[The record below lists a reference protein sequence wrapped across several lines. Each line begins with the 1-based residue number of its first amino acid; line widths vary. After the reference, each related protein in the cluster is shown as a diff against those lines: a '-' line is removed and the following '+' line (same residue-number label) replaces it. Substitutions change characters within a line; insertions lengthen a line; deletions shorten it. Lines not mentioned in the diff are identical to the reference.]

1 MSNLLVTGGAGFI
14 GTNYVRARAVAYPDA
29 PIIVLDAM
37 TYSAKRANIDDLANV
52 LIIEGDIRDEALA
65 TQLLRDHEID
75 TLVHFAAESHV
86 DRSISG
92 PDIFIDTNIV
102 GTHSLLKAARAVWLD
117 GGSGTPHRF
126 HHISTDEV
134 FGSLGAEDPA
144 FHEDTPYAPNSPYSA
159 SKAASDH
166 LVRAYHHTYGL
177 QTTMTNCSNNYGP
190 YQYTEKLI
198 PLFVINALTGKN
210 LPIYGDG
217 MNVRDWL
224 HVDDHCRAIDL
235 VLSGGKPG
243 ETYNVGGGEELP
255 NMTVITTICSTVDAL
270 FAGDGALAARFPYA
284 PAAKGRPTAD
294 LITYVTDRAG
304 HDRRYAID
312 CRKLEAA
319 LGYAPAYDFAGG
331 LAATIRW
338 YVDHPA
344 WWGYQTA

>member
-1 MSNLLVTGGAGFI
+1 VT
-14 GTNYVRARAVAYPDA
+14 
-29 PIIVLDAM
+29 
-37 TYSAKRANIDDLANV
+37 K
-52 LIIEGDIRDEALA
+52 
-65 TQLLRDHEID
+65 LLRDHQID
-75 TLVHFAAESHV
+75 ILVHFAAESHV

-92 PDIFIDTNIV
+92 PDVFIDTNIV

-117 GGSGTPHRF
+117 GGSGMPHRF

-134 FGSLGAEDPA
+134 FGSLGADDPA
-144 FHEDTPYAPNSPYSA
+144 FHEDTPYSPNSPYSA

-177 QTTMTNCSNNYGP
+177 QTSMTNCSNNYGP

-198 PLFVINALTGKN
+198 PLFVINALTGKP
-210 LPIYGDG
+210 LPVYGDG

-224 HVDDHCRAIDL
+224 HVDDHCRAIDM
-235 VLSGGKPG
+235 VLAGGRPG

-255 NMTVITTICSTVDAL
+255 NMTVIKTICATVDAL
-270 FAGDGALAARFPYA
+270 FAGDAGLSARFPDA
-284 PAAKGRPTAD
+284 PVAQGKSTES
-294 LITYVTDRAG
+294 LMQYVTDRAG

-312 CRKLEAA
+312 YRKLSAE

-338 YVDHPA
+338 YVDHA
-344 WWGYQTA
+344 DWWG

>member
-14 GTNYVRARAVAYPDA
+14 GTNYVRARSIAQPDV

-37 TYSAKRANIDDLANV
+37 TYSAKRANLDGLANV
-52 LIIEGDIRDEALA
+52 TLVEGNIRDEALV
-65 TQLLRDHEID
+65 TTLLRDHQID

-117 GGSGTPHRF
+117 GSSGTPHRF

-134 FGSLGAEDPA
+134 FGSLGADDSA

-177 QTTMTNCSNNYGP
+177 QTSMTNCSNNYGP
-190 YQYTEKLI
+190 YQFTEKLI
-198 PLFVINALTGKN
+198 PLFVINALTGKP
-210 LPIYGDG
+210 LPVYGDG

-235 VLSGGKPG
+235 VLDGGRVG

-255 NMTVITTICSTVDAL
+255 NMTVVKTICAIIDRL
-270 FAGDGALAARFPYA
+270 FADDASLFVKFPDA
-284 PAAKGRPTAD
+284 PAAQGKPTSD
-294 LITYVTDRAG
+294 LIEYVTDRAG

-312 CRKLEAA
+312 CRKLSSE

-344 WWGYQTA
+344 WWGNSS